1 MADFNSK
8 YSGEQV
14 EQLLDQVASGGG
26 GGVID
31 SCKVYVWEFDGTLA
45 NGSNG
50 TISQEVADE
59 LSQAETVV
67 LKMGDDSE
75 GISMASSMVSVSGGA
90 LIIMFAQHLN
100 DTLKQYYFVISGN
113 MYNISEIDS
122 PILTHEDW
130 ENTVKQDELY
140 RGGDGDTLPRLQ
152 VKRGLIED
160 TETGFTYALPASS
173 EESLSDADGIITTT
187 DLAEQIARSIA
198 YIEEEDGG
206 SIVTR
211 AKNGLFQ
218 VEVDGELGSIY
229 AFPDIDE
236 ELKGEADRIIATNA
250 DVDRVDGKVYVWK
263 PTSFVLNSTF
273 SVSGDYFG
281 IKNSKIVILDLGTA
295 RYISA
300 PITIDASGN
309 ITLNFVSHTATGM
322 QIITALIDTNQRCTT
337 SASNVTF
344 PTIDEKESW
353 SAKQNKLV
361 SGTNIKTVNG
371 ESILG
376 SGNIAIEGGGG
387 GTITGVSA
395 NGTSIAT
402 SGVANIPAASTSAYG
417 VTKLTTATNST
428 STTLAATASAVK
440 SAYDLANSY
449 KGTVTAVK
457 VNGTSKSPSSGTVDI
472 GNVVTSVKVNGSTYS
487 PSSGVVNLGTISG
500 SGSSGGVEKEFI
512 ELEGENEP
520 LGYTGSFGLAN
531 PLKPNKVYL
540 FTNPLLSLYINEIEE
555 QGAIGDEY
563 TIIFEAFTPTMVLGI
578 QGITC
583 WANGTIPTIESGC
596 VYELSLLRIHDIFQA
611 VLTPF
616 KFVE

>member
-8 YSGEQV
+8 YTGEQV

-59 LSQAETVV
+59 LSQAEVVV

-140 RGGDGDTLPRLQ
+140 SGGDGDTLPRLQ

-160 TETGFTYALPASS
+160 TETGFAYVLPSAS
-173 EESLSDADGIITTT
+173 EEALDYADAIIATT
-187 DLAEQIARSIA
+187 DLAGDIARSVA
-198 YIEEEDGG
+198 FIEEED
-206 SIVTR
+206 SNFTR
-211 AKNGLFQ
+211 TRVKNGLLQ
-218 VEVDGELGSIY
+218 IEVDGELREIF
-229 AFPDIDE
+229 ALPNLDDD
-236 ELKGEADRIIATNA
+236 LQGEADYVLAT
-250 DVDRVDGKVYVWK
+250 DKDIQQLDGKVYVWK

-273 SVSGDYFG
+273 SVSGDYSG
-281 IKNSKIVILDLGTA
+281 IKNSKIVILDLGTT

-309 ITLNFVSHTATGM
+309 ITLNFVSHTATSM
-322 QIITALIDTNQRCTT
+322 QIITALISTDAKCTT

-344 PTIDEKESW
+344 PTIDEKEAW
-353 SAKQNKLV
+353 SGKQDKLV

-376 SGNIAIEGGGG
+376 SGNIAVSGGGG

-457 VNGTSKSPSSGTVDI
+457 VNGT
-472 GNVVTSVKVNGSTYS
+472 TYS
-487 PSSGVVNLGTISG
+487 PSSGVVDLGTISG
-500 SGSSGGVEKEFI
+500 GGSSSGGGSGSVWEYVGNATNCTLKPNTITYLTIDYTNYSNTAVYSNLTSNGDTATLFMEISIIDIAGLTLPGAFWANDNPTF
-512 ELEGENEP
+512 E
-520 LGYTGSFGLAN
+520 LGYTYEISFMKTPVGLLATY
-531 PLKPNKVYL
+531 VIYS
-540 FTNPLLSLYINEIEE
+540 TGISGTE
-555 QGAIGDEY
+555 
-563 TIIFEAFTPTMVLGI
+563 PT
-578 QGITC
+578 
-583 WANGTIPTIESGC
+583 
-596 VYELSLLRIHDIFQA
+596 
-611 VLTPF
+611 
-616 KFVE
+616 